1 MGLSCRIH
9 SKGKSDDHYSQRRY
23 DKPGKVPGP
32 AGRAVPVRLHCGV
45 RARTV
50 AILAHVCS
58 FGLRPAFPSP
68 PYASYL
74 SYFVSGRWPE
84 TCRFPAVLS
93 CFPAFSWLLTLFW
106 GCFGAVLRLEPLTFN
121 PSVLGSNPRGPTK
134 DFRVVGRNRL
144 QTGELAW
151 GLGSDRSQGLSAPPV
166 HRPDEI
172 RCTPLLTC
180 RWLWSRG

>member
-1 MGLSCRIH
+1 M
-9 SKGKSDDHYSQRRY
+9 SQLADSSLLRVWDQTR
-23 DKPGKVPGP
+23 DTPVPP
-32 AGRAVPVRLHCGV
+32 CAVGRPSSV
-45 RARTV
+45 RARTA

-58 FGLRPAFPSP
+58 FGLRPAFPP
-68 PYASYL
+68 FFRCCHCCH
-74 SYFVSGRWPE
+74 FVSGRWPE

-93 CFPAFSWLLTLFW
+93 CFPAVSRFFE
-106 GCFGAVLRLEPLTFN
+106 AVLGLEPLTFN
-121 PSVLGSNPRGPTK
+121 PSVLGSNPRGPTT

-151 GLGSDRSQGLSAPPV
+151 GLGSNRSQGLSAPPV